1 MSGDLIDL
9 GGIEPRAR
17 VALEVIL
24 RIAAGDYSARAPA
37 SDAGDSMDAV
47 MVGLNMLAETL
58 EREHVAKRVAE
69 ALLADAIDTYDNA
82 PDCFCSCDAASLRI
96 VKCNETMA
104 RTLGMDARE
113 LSSRALMDLV
123 EPGSRSALR
132 ALLDRLTA
140 GEPARITEVTLDLA
154 EPLVVSV
161 TGSLL
166 RDEAGSPSRFRLVL
180 RDVTVEQRL
189 ADQLV
194 HSQRMEAIGRLA
206 GGVAHD
212 FNNLLTVILSA
223 TDLVSRSPLAPE
235 QASELGMVRDA
246 ADRAAAL
253 TRDLL
258 AFSRRE
264 SGRPRAISVDEAMRR
279 AEPLL
284 SRLAGAQIAF
294 SLRTGAGASLV
305 QIDPSRLE
313 QALVNLIVNA
323 RDATPAGG
331 SVVLATTEIVANEAF
346 TRQHPEVAPGRYA
359 AISVSDTGAGI
370 PAAIRERIFEPFF
383 TTKPTGKGTGLGLS
397 TVYGVARQAGGYVTV
412 DSRENQ
418 GTTFRLLLP
427 LLVAPAANPFVA
439 SATDQVITI
448 LVVEDDD
455 QVRAVTS
462 RILRDGGFR
471 VLEADGGRSALNLFD
486 REHAS
491 VSLVV
496 SDVMMPGLNGPE
508 TVAELRKKRPGLR
521 CLFVTGYAHEQLEE
535 LERAGDGVL
544 DKPFA
549 ASALL
554 SRVRELLAG

>member
-1 MSGDLIDL
+1 VTDDPIDL
-9 GGIEPRAR
+9 DGIAPRAR
-17 VALEVIL
+17 RALEVIL
-24 RIAAGDYSARAPA
+24 RIAGGDYSARTSA
-37 SDAGDSMDAV
+37 SDNHDSMDAV

-58 EREHVAKRVAE
+58 EREHAAKRSAE

-82 PDCFCSCDAASLRI
+82 PDCFCSCDATSLRI

-104 RTLGMDARE
+104 RTLGMTAEGLSAR
-113 LSSRALMDLV
+113 SLMDMV
-123 EPGSRSALR
+123 EPGSRVALR
-132 ALLDRLTA
+132 AALDRLVA
-140 GEPARITEVTLDLA
+140 GEPARITEVTLELA

-166 RDEAGSPSRFRLVL
+166 RDEAGAPSRFRLVL

-223 TDLVSRSPLAPE
+223 AELVSRSPLSAGQE
-235 QASELGMVRDA
+235 RELDMVRDA
-246 ADRAAAL
+246 AGRAAAL

-258 AFSRRE
+258 TFSRRE
-264 SGRPRAISVDEAMRR
+264 AGRPRAISVDEALTR

-284 SRLAGAQIAF
+284 SRLAGSEVSF
-294 SLRTGAGASLV
+294 SLRLGVGASLV

-313 QALVNLIVNA
+313 QALANLIVNA

-331 SVVLATTEIVANEAF
+331 SVLLSTAEIETNEAF
-346 TRQHPEVAPGRYA
+346 LRQHPDVAPGRYV
-359 AISVSDTGAGI
+359 AISVIDTGAGI
-370 PAAIRERIFEPFF
+370 PASVRERIFEPFF

-397 TVYGVARQAGGYVTV
+397 MVYGVAQQAGGYVTV
-412 DSRENQ
+412 DSREHQ

-427 LLVAPAANPFVA
+427 LLESRTASSVVATTADSTV
-439 SATDQVITI
+439 TI
-448 LVVEDDD
+448 LVVEDDER
-455 QVRAVTS
+455 VRAVTS
-462 RILRDGGFR
+462 RILRSGGFR
-471 VLEADGGRSALNLFD
+471 VLEAADGRSAIELFD

-496 SDVMMPGLNGPE
+496 SDVMMPGLSGPE
-508 TVAELRKKRPGLR
+508 TITEMRKKRPGLR
-521 CLFVTGYAHEQLEE
+521 CLFVTGYAHEQSAALA
-535 LERAGDGVL
+535 RTGDDIL
-544 DKPFA
+544 DKPFLP
-549 ASALL
+549 SALL
-554 SRVRELLAG
+554 SRVREVLSQ